1 MGKLISET
9 VYQTISMV
17 FPSAK
22 RNDGKIRV
30 SFALDVKD
38 GVAVGMSGGG
48 VWKGNEYIGS
58 FYGLIGFCHSVV
70 GENAEAVDSVLAEL
84 SSALE
89 SDYGV
94 PAPVVGEDVPNPGEP
109 ELETLGGE
117 AE

>member
-1 MGKLISET
+1 MSKLVPET

-22 RNDGKIRV
+22 KNDGKIRV

-38 GVAVGMSGGG
+38 GIAVGMSGGG
-48 VWKGNEYIGS
+48 VWKGNDYIGS
-58 FYGLIGFCHSVV
+58 FYGLVGFQHNVI
-70 GENAEAVDSVLAEL
+70 GENAAAVDTLLADL
-84 SSALE
+84 SAALE
-89 SDYGV
+89 EDYGV
-94 PAPVVGEDVPNPGEP
+94 PHLPATEEP